1 MKIRTAEF
9 RKKHTIFISWVGRLM
24 DLSISTF
31 GGSNQSMRRTAKK
44 YYDKKDKP
52 DADEEPS
59 SKKPKKEKKN
69 KNGK

>member
-1 MKIRTAEF
+1 
-9 RKKHTIFISWVGRLM
+9 M